1 MPENP
6 HLPADPASPPPDPA
20 PQADAPAPPPDAPA
34 SRAGSPASP
43 AEPERPLSPAGR
55 RVVAAAEELFYAHGI
70 TAVGVDL
77 IAERSGVTKRT
88 LYNQFGSKDRLVAAY
103 LAARDARWRALV
115 RAEVDAVRGRDPV
128 AAVTAPF
135 TALREWSR
143 ADAARGCAFINALA
157 ELPDPAHPA
166 HRVAAGQKLW
176 LRALFAHLATE
187 AGCRAPDALAT
198 RLLVLHEGALA
209 TQPLP
214 LDTLAETTALA
225 GELVRAAAR

>member
-1 MPENP
+1 MPDNP
-6 HLPADPASPPPDPA
+6 HPATEPA
-20 PQADAPAPPPDAPA
+20 PSPREPVSPGDVSAPPP
-34 SRAGSPASP
+34 
-43 AEPERPLSPAGR
+43 EPERPLSPAGR
-55 RVVAAAEELFYAHGI
+55 RIVAAAEELFYAQGI

-88 LYNQFGSKDRLVAAY
+88 LYNQFGSKDRLVTAY
-103 LAARDARWRALV
+103 LSARDARWRTLV
-115 RAEVDAVRGRDPV
+115 RAEVEAVRGTDPV

-135 TALREWSR
+135 TALRVWSR
-143 ADAARGCAFINALA
+143 ADAERGCAFINALA

-176 LRALFAHLATE
+176 LRTLFAELATE
-187 AGCRAPDALAT
+187 AGCRAPAALAT

-214 LDTLAETTALA
+214 LATLTETTELA
-225 GELVRAAAR
+225 RELVSAAAS

>member
-1 MPENP
+1 MQE
-6 HLPADPASPPPDPA
+6 A
-20 PQADAPAPPPDAPA
+20 
-34 SRAGSPASP
+34 
-43 AEPERPLSPAGR
+43 RPVTPAGR
-55 RVVAAAEELFYAHGI
+55 RIVAAAEELFYSRGI

-103 LAARDARWRALV
+103 LAERDKRWRSLVRDA
-115 RAEVDAVRGRDPV
+115 VDACADRV

-135 TALREWSR
+135 DALRTWSEGNP
-143 ADAARGCAFINALA
+143 RGCAFINALA

-166 HRVAAGQKLW
+166 HRIAADQKLW
-176 LRALFAHLATE
+176 LLGLFEELAAD
-187 AGCRAPDALAT
+187 AGCRDPGTLAV

-214 LDTLAETTALA
+214 PDTLAVSAELATAL
-225 GELVRAAAR
+225 VRRAFG